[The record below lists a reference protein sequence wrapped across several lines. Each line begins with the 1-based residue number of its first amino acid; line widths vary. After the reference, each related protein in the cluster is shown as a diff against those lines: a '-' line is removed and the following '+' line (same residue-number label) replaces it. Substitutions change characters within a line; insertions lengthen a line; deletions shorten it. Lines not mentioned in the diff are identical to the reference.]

1 MDTLE
6 SLFILIQKNFL
17 DIITLL
23 WIIWFSGVALGVV
36 VSTVSSCRSRVTLTR
51 LNQRYEHARRRRDR
65 GAILFKL
72 DPERIK
78 KTLDRRERE
87 LGADARRMR
96 LDFGVQGVLGNFRT
110 RIQQRLADL
119 PATERELAGR
129 LRKIYGGLKD
139 FQDVC
144 GSDQVFL
151 ARMALKRGEPGKA
164 VALLKRAQSLGNQE
178 AAKAERPQLAA
189 ARNKRQAANGAFLL
203 GQLAETEFNYFT
215 AVHYYQLAAALE
227 PANPTY
233 VQVAGE
239 LSYAFGEFQE
249 TGHLLEKV
257 LTTQVKLLG
266 PEDAGLVQTLN
277 NLGVL
282 RHAQGRPAEA
292 EAFYLWALEIC
303 DVNRYPQDQDAANLM
318 RNYGALLREV
328 GRHLEADAVKARAR
342 DDLPRVSW
350 S

>member
-6 SLFILIQKNFL
+6 SIFILIQKNFL

-23 WIIWFSGVALGVV
+23 WVIWFSGVALGVV
-36 VSTVSSCRSRVTLTR
+36 VSTVSTCRNRVTLTR

-65 GAILFKL
+65 DGIHFRL

-78 KTLDRRERE
+78 NTLGRRESELRE
-87 LGADARRMR
+87 DAQRMR
-96 LDFGVQGVLGNFRT
+96 LDFGVQGVLRNFRT

-119 PATERELAGR
+119 PATQRELAGR
-129 LRKIYGGLKD
+129 LQKIYGGLKE

-144 GSDQVFL
+144 GSDQVCL
-151 ARMALKRGEPGKA
+151 ARMALKRGESGKA
-164 VALLKRAQSLGNQE
+164 VALLKRAQSLGNQHVAGASSSE
-178 AAKAERPQLAA
+178 LAA
-189 ARNKRQAANGAFLL
+189 ARNKMLTASGAFLL

-215 AVHYYQLAAALE
+215 ATHYYQLAAALQ
-227 PANPTY
+227 PSNLTY
-233 VQVAGE
+233 LHAAAE
-239 LSYAFGEFQE
+239 LSYAFGEFHE
-249 TGHLLEKV
+249 TGRLLEKV
-257 LTTQVKLLG
+257 LTVQVKLLG

-282 RHAQGRPAEA
+282 RHTQGRHAEA

-318 RNYGALLREV
+318 RNYAALLQEV
-328 GRHLEADAVKARAR
+328 GRHLEADAVKARGR